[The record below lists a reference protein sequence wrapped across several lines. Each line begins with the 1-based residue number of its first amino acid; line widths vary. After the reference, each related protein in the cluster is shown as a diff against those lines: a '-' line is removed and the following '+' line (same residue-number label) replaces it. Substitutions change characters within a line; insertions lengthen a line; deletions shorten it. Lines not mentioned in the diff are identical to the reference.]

1 MREAMDWLNAEHR
14 LIGRVLASLGTFLSG
29 LDPAAPDTRRVL
41 GEYVEFFLRYVEG
54 GHERVE
60 EEVIFSG
67 LAEYGGAAGPVAL
80 LAEEHRQRAGRL
92 AVLAEVARGEGPL
105 DEAELER
112 LSEEAGMYSSH
123 LRSHILKEDRALLP
137 LAETLLPEEQAG
149 RIAADLAAFTRNSA
163 QSDLVALAESLVE
176 RYPPLS

>member
-1 MREAMDWLNAEHR
+1 MHQAMDWLNAEHR

-29 LDPAAPDTRRVL
+29 LDPAAPDARRVL

-67 LAEYGGAAGPVAL
+67 LAEYGGAAGPIAL

-92 AVLAEVARGEGPL
+92 AVLAEVARGEGAL

-149 RIAADLAAFTRNSA
+149 RIAADLAAFTRESA

>member
-1 MREAMDWLNAEHR
+1 MREAMDWLNVEHR

-67 LAEYGGAAGPVAL
+67 LAEHGGAAGAVAL

>member
-29 LDPAAPDTRRVL
+29 LDPAAPDTRHVL
-41 GEYVEFFLRYVEG
+41 GEYVEFFRRYVEG

-67 LAEYGGAAGPVAL
+67 LAEYGGVAGPVAL
-80 LAEEHRQRAGRL
+80 LAEEHRQRAERL
-92 AVLAEVARGEGPL
+92 AALADVAGGEGPL
-105 DEAELER
+105 DEGELER
-112 LSEEAGMYSSH
+112 LTEEAGVYSSH

-137 LAETLLPEEQAG
+137 LAETLLPEERAG
-149 RIAADLAAFTRNSA
+149 RIAADLAAFAGSSVR
-163 QSDLVALAESLVE
+163 SDLVALAESLLE